1 MVEPRTS
8 PLEFIDTMGGLYERA
23 RASAAAVATVY
34 AHVRRRL
41 LTALGLPLNTGDERL
56 VAVAADASGVRR
68 GGALQ
73 RRSRMRERH
82 RPISDLTAKQ
92 AVPIVRGAPGVCGAS
107 RRRWEGAKT
116 EMSTLEEVTGQAR
129 RELAKVIVGQAEM
142 VDLLLLTIVCG
153 GHALLEGV
161 PGLAKTLAIRA
172 LARIMRLQFQRVQC
186 TPDLMPADIVGA
198 NVFNMATSAFTLHQG
213 PVFTDLLLVDEI
225 NRMPP
230 RTQAALLEAMEER
243 QVTIDGTSHRLSP
256 AFTAFAT
263 QNPVEFEGTYPLP
276 EAELDRFLVKIR
288 LGYPDRAAGEEEA
301 ILERHHRGFDARAI
315 DELSVLEPL
324 DLEQLAAARREV
336 QAVTVEAPLFTYIA
350 AIARRTREWPSL
362 TLGVSP
368 RGAIHLMQLA
378 KAMAAMD
385 GREFLLPDDV
395 KRAAPPV
402 FRHRLILKP
411 EADLE
416 GLTAD
421 QITADIL
428 AAVEVPK

>member
-1 MVEPRTS
+1 MP
-8 PLEFIDTMGGLYERA
+8 
-23 RASAAAVATVY
+23 
-34 AHVRRRL
+34 
-41 LTALGLPLNTGDERL
+41 
-56 VAVAADASGVRR
+56 
-68 GGALQ
+68 
-73 RRSRMRERH
+73 
-82 RPISDLTAKQ
+82 
-92 AVPIVRGAPGVCGAS
+92 
-107 RRRWEGAKT
+107 
-116 EMSTLEEVTGQAR
+116 STLEQVTGQAR
-129 RELAKVIVGQAEM
+129 RELSKVIVGQTEM
-142 VDLLLLTIVCG
+142 IDLLLLTIVCG

-161 PGLAKTLAIRA
+161 PGLAKTLTIRT

-198 NVFNMATSAFTLHQG
+198 SVFNLATSAFTLHKG
-213 PVFTDLLLVDEI
+213 PIFTDLLLVDEI

-243 QVTIDGTSHRLSP
+243 QVTIDGTSHRLSA

-288 LGYPDRAAGEEEA
+288 LDYPDRAAAEEEA
-301 ILERHHRGFDARAI
+301 ILERHHRGFDMRVV
-315 DELSVLEPL
+315 DDLELAPL
-324 DLEQLAAARREV
+324 DAGGMADARREAA
-336 QAVTVEAPLFTYIA
+336 AVSVEAPLFAYIA
-350 AIARRTREWPSL
+350 AIARRSREWPSL

-368 RGAIHLMQLA
+368 RGAVHLMQLA

-385 GREFLLPDDV
+385 GRDYLLPDDV
-395 KRAAPPV
+395 KRAAPAV

-416 GLTAD
+416 GLTPD
-421 QITADIL
+421 QVTADIL